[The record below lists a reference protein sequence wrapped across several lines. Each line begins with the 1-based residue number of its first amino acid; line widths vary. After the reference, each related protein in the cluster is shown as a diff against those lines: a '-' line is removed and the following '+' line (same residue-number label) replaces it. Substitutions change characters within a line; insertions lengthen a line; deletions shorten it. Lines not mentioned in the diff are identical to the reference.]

1 MKKAM
6 KWIVLILVVSGWVAF
21 AVKHA
26 VSEKE
31 KAHLQVRI
39 AELESEI
46 GSYRF
51 IVKDVESSSEKI
63 SSIISTLG
71 NLQIDLDKLKA
82 KMEKGANHESSQDR
96 E

>member
-1 MKKAM
+1 MR
-6 KWIVLILVVSGWVAF
+6 WVVLVLVISGWVAF

-31 KAHLQVRI
+31 KAQQKVRI
-39 AELESEI
+39 SELESEI

-63 SSIISTLG
+63 ESIISTLE
-71 NLQIDLDKLKA
+71 NLKIDLDKLKD